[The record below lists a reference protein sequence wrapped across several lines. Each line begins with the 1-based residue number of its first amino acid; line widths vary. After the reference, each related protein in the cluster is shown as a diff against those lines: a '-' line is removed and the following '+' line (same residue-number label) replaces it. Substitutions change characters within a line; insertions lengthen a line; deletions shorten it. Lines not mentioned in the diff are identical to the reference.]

1 MKTPLWCEPGKL
13 AVPRGRHHVLE
24 RRRALGILS
33 GVLDRRLAV
42 VSGPAGYGKTTV
54 LAQLYGALAAR
65 GAATAWLTLDND
77 DRLEKRFLACTVI
90 ALARVARPFGRLVE
104 AAGQYFQGIPVA
116 TVRAA
121 ILQACARTSQHL
133 VLLLDDYDAV
143 PDDALGPLL
152 EFLLERMPA
161 NLHLVLAARSTPRLP
176 IATLTVRDE
185 VIQIGVNDLRFAAD
199 EASLLFA
206 ADASR
211 RMTAAELQTL
221 MDKTEGWPIALQL
234 ARALL
239 ATPAHE
245 HPDLG
250 EMTGRAALVSH
261 YLMEQVFQRL
271 PVDARQVL
279 LATAPLPRFNGDLAN
294 ALCGRDDGWQ
304 VIADLERR
312 GLFVVPLDAEH
323 EWFRYHRMFQEFLC
337 ERLRREPG
345 MTVSGQ
351 CIAAAEWFAARD
363 DVDDAIALYQQAGEH
378 GRVADLLDSRRIW
391 RLLGAADEARLG
403 RLLSS
408 VPQQLSLERPRLHL
422 ARIMLG
428 APAGASGNL
437 AAELAEFR
445 RRHGAKLS
453 GEPRLDREIKVF
465 ETMYR
470 QGALDEPPDRAML
483 EAVERTV
490 VAGDDA
496 DEVELAVL
504 QYSCCSACLDYC
516 EFDECERLA
525 SEAMH
530 HFFQVNLPY
539 AGRWLDVFVA
549 LCHAAR
555 GQLEQASRV
564 LDRARAAM
572 AGTFGPDTDL
582 GAMVDV
588 VTAELAYE
596 RNDPQQAAALLDTS
610 LLRAT
615 AAGGWINVYATGF
628 RTAAALA
635 RLRDGP
641 DAALEV
647 MSSARALARRK
658 GSARLERFAAVLSVR
673 ELSLAGRIPE
683 AVQQAGTLALA
694 NEARAQVAARLGWQL
709 WDPEAAVAARLLVA
723 TGEPGRAIAIL
734 RPLREEF
741 MALGC
746 LRQRIGITNLLALA
760 LRAGGQTKAALSE
773 AAEALQLAAAGGF
786 TRLFLDEGPV
796 LLELLADARATTPSL
811 PPAVQEFADRLLA
824 QAVAAPSPASPE
836 ATAGAGELSPREL
849 DILERIGRGLSSKEM
864 ARELR
869 LSENTV
875 KFYRK
880 SLYRKLRISARS
892 EAVAAARRLLS
903 ARAPARRGPA

>member
-13 AVPRGRHHVLE
+13 AVPRARHHVLE
-24 RRRALGILS
+24 RRRALEILS
-33 GVLDRRLAV
+33 GVLERKLAI
-42 VSGPAGYGKTTV
+42 VSAPAGYGKTTV
-54 LAQLYGALAAR
+54 LAQLHGALAAR
-65 GAATAWLTLDND
+65 GAATAWLTLDSD
-77 DRLEKRFLACTVI
+77 DRLEKRFLAGTVI
-90 ALARVARPFGRLVE
+90 ALARVSRPFGRLVE
-104 AAGQYFQGIPVA
+104 AAGQYFQGIPEA
-116 TVRAA
+116 TVRSA
-121 ILQACARTSQHL
+121 ILQACARTSQHI

-143 PDDALGPLL
+143 PDHALGPLL

-161 NLHLVLAARSTPRLP
+161 NLHLVLAARSMPRLP
-176 IATLTVRDE
+176 IATLTAREE
-185 VIQIGVNDLRFAAD
+185 VIQIGVDDLRFAAD

-206 ADASR
+206 GGAPR
-211 RMTAAELQTL
+211 PMPAAELQTL
-221 MDKTEGWPIALQL
+221 LDKTEGWPIALQL

-239 ATPAHE
+239 ATPTHE
-245 HPDLG
+245 HPDLD
-250 EMTGRAALVSH
+250 ELTGRAALVSD
-261 YLMEQVFQRL
+261 YLMEQVFERL
-271 PVDARQVL
+271 PDDARQVL
-279 LATAPLPRFNGDLAN
+279 LATAPLARFNGDLAN
-294 ALCGRDDGWQ
+294 VLCGRADGWR

-345 MTVSGQ
+345 MAVSSLR
-351 CIAAAEWFAARD
+351 IAAADWFAARG

-378 GRVADLLDSRRIW
+378 GRVADLLDSRRVW

-403 RLLSS
+403 RILRA
-408 VPQQLSLERPRLHL
+408 VPQELILERPRLHL
-422 ARIMLG
+422 ARIML
-428 APAGASGNL
+428 AASAGASANM

-445 RRHGAKLS
+445 RRHRARLKA
-453 GEPRLDREIKVF
+453 EPRLDREIKVF

-470 QGALDEPPDRAML
+470 QGALDEPPDRATL
-483 EAVERTV
+483 GAVERAAM
-490 VAGDDA
+490 AGGDA

-504 QYSCCSACLDYC
+504 QYSLCSACLDYC
-516 EFDECERLA
+516 EFDQCERLA
-525 SEAMH
+525 GEAMR
-530 HFFQVNLPY
+530 HFFQVDLPY

-555 GQLEQASRV
+555 GRLEQASQV
-564 LDRARAAM
+564 LDRVRAAM
-572 AGTFGPDTDL
+572 AGTFGPHTDL

-596 RNDPQQAAALLDTS
+596 RNDPERAAALLDAS
-610 LLRAT
+610 LQRAT

-635 RLRDGP
+635 RIRNGP

-647 MSSARALARRK
+647 LTSARALARRK
-658 GSARLERFAAVLSVR
+658 GSARLERFAAVHSVR

-683 AVQQAGTLALA
+683 AVQRAETLALA
-694 NEARAQVAARLGWQL
+694 NDARAQVAARLGWQL

-723 TGEPGRAIAIL
+723 IGEPGRAIAIL

-741 MALGC
+741 AALGC

-760 LRAGGQTKAALSE
+760 LRASGQQEAALNE

-786 TRLFLDEGPV
+786 TRLFLDEGDG
-796 LLELLADARATTPSL
+796 LLELLAAARTMAPAATEGL
-811 PPAVQEFADRLLA
+811 
-824 QAVAAPSPASPE
+824 
-836 ATAGAGELSPREL
+836 GELSQREL
-849 DILERIGRGLSSKEM
+849 DVLERIGRGLSSKEM

-903 ARAPARRGPA
+903 ARAPVRRGPA